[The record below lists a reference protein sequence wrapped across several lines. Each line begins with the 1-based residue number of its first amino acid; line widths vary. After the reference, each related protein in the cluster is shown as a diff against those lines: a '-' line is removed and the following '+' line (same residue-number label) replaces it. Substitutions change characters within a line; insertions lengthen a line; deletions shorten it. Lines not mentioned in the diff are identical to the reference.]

1 MTPSSP
7 CRITEIMRVKISGA
21 DEMQNAILLK
31 ANLPCCVMNV
41 VSSFD
46 SSSNGNCQKP
56 LFASSFE
63 NTDAFPSF
71 FFIRLMTSDVFL
83 A

>member
-1 MTPSSP
+1 
-7 CRITEIMRVKISGA
+7 MRVKISGV
-21 DEMQNAILLK
+21 DEIPNGIMLK
-31 ANLPCCVMNV
+31 ANLPCGVMNV

-71 FFIRLMTSDVFL
+71 ARVFIDL
-83 A
+83 